1 KDEEE
6 EEEEEEDV
14 SEDVGDD
21 EGEGGNAKERGELVR
36 SSTYHTNKNYRMKSI
51 MLSQL
56 KPTSKPAN
64 KPQHIKATTYKDV
77 LQLRRTK
84 EMQQVG
90 SEQSDS
96 QLGKTIVTEDKAVGI
111 VNWYIYYQYLL
122 SGNVWFG
129 VLVISLIL
137 MSQALLMMTDYWV
150 NWWAVTKFY
159 PSQDNSLYVI
169 IFAILV
175 FLCVIVG
182 FLRALM
188 FFTYTR
194 QCANTLHSNCLYAV
208 LHSPLLF
215 FTSNPTGRI
224 LNRFTKDQS
233 HADESLPVLF
243 FSFSESFIYCISGV
257 VLVCISLPYLILLLP
272 PLIYCFSLLR
282 NKYLCTTREVKRL
295 EAMKRSEQFTHFQAT
310 LQGLMTFRCYDMKE
324 KCKATF
330 VRILN
335 EYGKIYWTFLM
346 SSRWL
351 GFRLDLETNIVLI
364 AVCFVAV
371 GLSKQ
376 VGDGNVSLVGFTLTY
391 IIQLS
396 GLFQWTVRQSAEI
409 ETQMTSIERIFTYSK
424 LLPEPGYIETIQ
436 DVETVNVDVYEDR
449 DDSITTL
456 CRQYHIPVTHNS
468 RHRSTSGV
476 TNAPAGN
483 GVEYYDNGWLNSCF
497 SGYTSIRGQ
506 ERGRV
511 ASTADFSTLRGS
523 QSLPSIKAQYIKE
536 LSDSVLMG
544 GIRLSNVTAT
554 YRKDLLPVL
563 EDFNL
568 TIAPGTKV
576 GKLTA
581 TCTTNMLFKLH
592 SYYVYLLIVFRNLRK
607 DWQWKELLATHS
619 PALELPSSWRYISGP
634 DQLD

>member
-1 KDEEE
+1 MGAKAGAGQSVEITLDDLVEDDEDEQQGEEE
-6 EEEEEEDV
+6 K
-14 SEDVGDD
+14 GDD
-21 EGEGGNAKERGELVR
+21 DEDAEAERRDERGELVR
-36 SSTYHTNKNYRMKSI
+36 SSTYHTKNYRMKSTMI
-51 MLSQL
+51 NNL
-56 KPTSKPAN
+56 KPTAARINKPA
-64 KPQHIKATTYKDV
+64 HSKATTYQDV
-77 LQLRRTK
+77 LQLRRAK
-84 EMQQVG
+84 ELQDVG
-90 SEQSDS
+90 KDQS
-96 QLGKTIVTEDKAVGI
+96 QIGKTIVTEDKAVGI

-122 SGNVWFG
+122 SGNLWFG

-137 MSQALLMMTDYWV
+137 MSQALLMITDYWV
-150 NWWAVTKFY
+150 NWWAVTKFF

-175 FLCVIVG
+175 FLCIIVG

-208 LHSPLLF
+208 LHSPLQF

-272 PLIYCFSLLR
+272 PLVYCFSLLR

-295 EAMKRSEQFTHFQAT
+295 EAMKRSEQFTHFQST
-310 LQGLMTFRCYDMKE
+310 LQGLMTFRCYNMKDR
-324 KCKATF
+324 CKAAF

-335 EYGKIYWTFLM
+335 EYGRIYWTFLM

-351 GFRLDLETNIVLI
+351 GFRLDLETNIILI

-371 GLSKQ
+371 GLSRQ

-409 ETQMTSIERIFTYSK
+409 ETQMTSIERIFSYSQ
-424 LLPEPGYIETIQ
+424 LPAEPGYVEKIQ
-436 DVETVNVDVYEDR
+436 DVLSANVDVYEGR

-456 CRQYHIPVTHNS
+456 CRQYHIPVANNS
-468 RHRSTSGV
+468 RRRSTSGA
-476 TNAPAGN
+476 TGAPSGHD
-483 GVEYYDNGWLNSCF
+483 EQYYDNSWLNSCF
-497 SGYTSIRGQ
+497 SGYGLVKGQDRQRFSSTDGAVSI
-506 ERGRV
+506 
-511 ASTADFSTLRGS
+511 ST
-523 QSLPSIKAQYIKE
+523 QSLPSIKAEYIKE
-536 LSDSVLMG
+536 LSDSILKG

-554 YRKDLLPVL
+554 YRMDLLPVL

-576 GKLTA
+576 GK
-581 TCTTNMLFKLH
+581 
-592 SYYVYLLIVFRNLRK
+592 
-607 DWQWKELLATHS
+607 
-619 PALELPSSWRYISGP
+619 
-634 DQLD
+634 